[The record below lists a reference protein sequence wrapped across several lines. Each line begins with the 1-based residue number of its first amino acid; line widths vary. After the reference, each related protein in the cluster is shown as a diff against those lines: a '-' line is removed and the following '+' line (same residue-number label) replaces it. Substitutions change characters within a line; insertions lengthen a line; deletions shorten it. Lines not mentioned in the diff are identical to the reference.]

1 VTNRKQRRSALNEA
15 ARSAKR
21 QDRSTADSAATI
33 ASLFASG
40 MQFAQAGRISDA
52 VGIFRRILELAPDHA
67 GSLFQMGLFAYR
79 AGDNAAAEPLFL
91 RAATAD
97 PKSVAAHFNLGRSRL
112 SLGKYEEAV
121 GSFSQVLDLDP
132 SLAEA
137 RVCLAIA
144 FQELD
149 RNDEA
154 ASALR
159 QAIAAKPGY
168 AEAHMNLANLLKEQ
182 GKLGDAESHARRA
195 IALAPGLAMAHRNLA
210 AILQDQGLVDGA
222 IKSFEAASKLAPNW
236 PDPHSGLLFCLNY
249 DAKRTAEAIAA
260 EHLRRGKLWTGTPR
274 APDNFA
280 GHDCAP
286 GRRLRIGYVSGDFH
300 RHPVGIFMSRI
311 LESHDPAQVE
321 TFAYSNRA
329 GADAVTEQLQAATN
343 HWRAIRNLSDDEVE
357 AKIRSDGIDIL
368 VDLSGH
374 VAANR
379 LNLIGRRVAP
389 VQVSYLGY
397 VSTTGLAAMDYVL
410 TDAVTAPAGSESLF
424 SEAVVRLPH
433 GKYCYAPPAY
443 APTPDVAPS
452 SRTGFCTFG
461 SFNHVL
467 KLGPDVIALW
477 SMVLKA
483 VPESR
488 LVLKWPALTE
498 PNVRDRFIG
507 AFEAHGIDSGRI
519 TFRGL
524 SSHEATLRE
533 YGDIDIAL
541 DPFPHCGGLTTCE
554 ALWMGVPVVTLPR
567 DTPVSR
573 QSVSLLSVM
582 DMPDL
587 VANSQAEYIAIASAL
602 AADASRLAMLRGS
615 LRLAMAAS
623 PLCDQQVF
631 TGHLEAAFRR
641 MWRQWC
647 EGRPAASFDVA
658 PG

>member
-1 VTNRKQRRSALNEA
+1 M
-15 ARSAKR
+15 
-21 QDRSTADSAATI
+21 

-40 MQFAQAGRISDA
+40 MQLAQAGRISDA
-52 VGIFRRILELAPDHA
+52 TGIFRRILETLPDHA

-79 AGDNAAAEPLFL
+79 AGDNAAAEPFFL

-112 SLGKYEEAV
+112 SLRKYEEAV
-121 GSFSQVLDLDP
+121 GSFSHVLDLDP

-137 RVCLAIA
+137 GVCLAIA

-154 ASALR
+154 ASVLR

-210 AILQDQGLVDGA
+210 VILQDQGLVDGA
-222 IKSFEAASKLAPNW
+222 IKSFEAASRLAPNW
-236 PDPHSGLLFCLNY
+236 PDPHSGFLFCLNY
-249 DAKRTAEAIAA
+249 DAGRSAEAIAA

-274 APDNFA
+274 APDDFA
-280 GHDCAP
+280 DRDRAP
-286 GRRLRIGYVSGDFH
+286 DRRLRIGYVSGDLH

-311 LESHDPAQVE
+311 LESHDPSQVE

-329 GADAVTEQLQAATN
+329 GADAVTQQLQAATN

-357 AKIRSDGIDIL
+357 AQVRSDGIDIL

-379 LNLIGRRVAP
+379 LTLFGRRVTP
-389 VQVSYLGY
+389 IQVSYLGY

-410 TDAVTAPAGSESLF
+410 TDAVTVPADSEPLF

-443 APTPDVAPS
+443 APAPDAPPS

-483 VPESR
+483 VPGSR

-498 PNVRDRFIG
+498 PNVRDRFVR
-507 AFEAHGIDSGRI
+507 AFEAHGIESGRI
-519 TFRGL
+519 AFRSF

-573 QSVSLLSVM
+573 QSVSLLSVLGLQ
-582 DMPDL
+582 DL
-587 VANSQAEYIAIASAL
+587 VANSQDQYIAIASAL

-615 LRLAMAAS
+615 LRPRMAAS
-623 PLCDQQVF
+623 PLCDQQAF
-631 TGHLEAAFRR
+631 TGQLEAAFRK

-647 EGRPAASFDVA
+647 EDRPAASFDVA
-658 PG
+658 AG